1 MAINIKRFMKDSR
14 IVGLLKGNQFA
25 KAGEELYA
33 YFPVVKKLILKNS
46 GSRQDA
52 EDIYQE
58 ALIILVRKVQAP
70 DFVLSS
76 SLNTYLYSICRFL
89 WNDRLKQKNRII
101 EVEVEKS
108 HLVFSVDEVEFIGRE
123 MENKLSEKAFLQ
135 LGEKC
140 RQLLLLFYFK
150 KKPLKEIAGE
160 LGFSS
165 EKVAKN
171 QKYRCL
177 EKAKENLKLLKTS
190 DHEQVY

>member
-1 MAINIKRFMKDSR
+1 MRDTRVI
-14 IVGLLKGNQFA
+14 GLLKGNNFA
-25 KAGEELYA
+25 RAGEELYA
-33 YFPVVKKLILKNS
+33 YFPAVKKLVLKNS
-46 GSRQDA
+46 GSTQDA

-70 DFVLSS
+70 GFVLSS
-76 SLNTYLYSICRFL
+76 SLNTYLYGICRFL
-89 WNDRLKQKNRII
+89 WSDRLKQKNRII

-108 HLVFSVDEVEFIGRE
+108 PAVISNEDLELLKRE
-123 MENKLSEKAFLQ
+123 EENKLSEQAFLQ

-150 KKPLKEIAGE
+150 KRSLKDIAGL

-177 EKAKENLKLLKTS
+177 EKAKANLELLKNS
-190 DHEQVY
+190 GHEQVLRAH

>member
-1 MAINIKRFMKDSR
+1 MPINVKSFMRDTR
-14 IVGLLKGNQFA
+14 IIGLLRGNNFA
-25 KAGEELYA
+25 QAGEELYA
-33 YFPVVKKLILKNS
+33 YFPAVKKLVLKNS

-58 ALIILVRKVQAP
+58 ALIILVKKVQEP

-76 SLNTYLYSICRFL
+76 SLNTYVYSICRYL
-89 WNDRLKQKNRII
+89 WYDRLKQKNRMI
-101 EVEVEKS
+101 EVEVEDR
-108 HLVFSVDEVEFIGRE
+108 HIAFSEGEIGFISRE

-140 RQLLLLFYFK
+140 RQLLVLFYFK
-150 KKPLKEIAGE
+150 KKPLKDIAAK

-177 EKAKENLKLLKTS
+177 EKAKANLELLKNS
-190 DHEQVY
+190 GHEQ